1 MPPEF
6 HLKDPGYEYRLISRR
21 IYFAGMLMFLL
32 GLLIVVRVFFL
43 QVVMHEHFTTLSQHN
58 RVKIEPIAPIRGL
71 IFSSD
76 GVLVAN
82 NRPSFRLEVIPEQV
96 EDLEQTIEH
105 LSSLI
110 ELEQTEIE
118 RFRKQ
123 LKRKYRFNSVPLKF
137 NLSDDDVARLS
148 VNRHRFPGVDVV
160 AGLNRY
166 YPLADK
172 LAHVSGYVGMIDE
185 EEMLELDKSNYR
197 GTTHIGKLGV
207 EQAYEH
213 LLHGKV
219 GYRQVE
225 VNATGR
231 IIRLL
236 ERTAPVS
243 GKDIYLTLDIS
254 LQDLAVKALE
264 GKRGAIVAVDPRD
277 GGILAMVRA
286 PGYDPNP
293 FVNGI
298 DSKSYRKLLNS
309 KDSPLLNR
317 ALQGKYPP
325 GSTVKPFFA
334 FGALDYGL
342 RSSLDETWCQGWYS
356 LKGSTHRYRDWKK
369 SGHGH
374 TDLVKAVAQSC
385 DVYFYALAH
394 EMGIDRVHEL
404 LGKFGFGKRTNIDI
418 VGEASGLNPSR
429 QWKRQAYGQPWFPGE
444 TLIVGIGQGSSL
456 VTPIHL
462 AVATAAIANR
472 GKLVRPHLFARARDS
487 ISNEIVDEHQAEIY
501 GRIVA
506 ENENHW
512 QEVINSMQ
520 EVMHGTRGTARRVAA
535 GASYRM
541 AGKTGTAQV
550 IAIAQDEEYDA
561 DEVPEEF
568 RDHALFVAFAP
579 IDEPKIALAIIVEN
593 GGSGSSGAAPIAR
606 VLFDHHL
613 QGKSGKEPG

>member
-58 RVKIEPIAPIRGL
+58 RVKIQPIAPIRGL

-76 GVLVAN
+76 GVLIAN
-82 NRPSFRLEVIPEQV
+82 NRPSFRLEIIPEQV
-96 EDLEQTIEH
+96 EDIDETIQQ
-105 LSSLI
+105 LSMLI
-110 ELEQTEIE
+110 ELEQTEIA

-123 LKRKYRFNSVPLKF
+123 LKRKYRFNSMPLKF

-185 EEMLELDKSNYR
+185 DEMLELDKSNYR

-213 LLHGKV
+213 LLHGTV

-243 GKDIYLTLDIS
+243 GKNIYLTLDIS
-254 LQDLAVKALE
+254 LQDLAVKSLE
-264 GKRGAIVAVDPRD
+264 GKRGAIVAIDPRD
-277 GGILAMVRA
+277 GGILAMVSA

-298 DSKSYRKLLNS
+298 DSKSYKRLLNS

-317 ALQGKYPP
+317 A
-325 GSTVKPFFA
+325 ST
-334 FGALDYGL
+334 
-342 RSSLDETWCQGWYS
+342 SSQNC
-356 LKGSTHRYRDWKK
+356 
-369 SGHGH
+369 
-374 TDLVKAVAQSC
+374 
-385 DVYFYALAH
+385 
-394 EMGIDRVHEL
+394 
-404 LGKFGFGKRTNIDI
+404 N
-418 VGEASGLNPSR
+418 
-429 QWKRQAYGQPWFPGE
+429 
-444 TLIVGIGQGSSL
+444 
-456 VTPIHL
+456 
-462 AVATAAIANR
+462 
-472 GKLVRPHLFARARDS
+472 
-487 ISNEIVDEHQAEIY
+487 
-501 GRIVA
+501 
-506 ENENHW
+506 
-512 QEVINSMQ
+512 
-520 EVMHGTRGTARRVAA
+520 
-535 GASYRM
+535 
-541 AGKTGTAQV
+541 
-550 IAIAQDEEYDA
+550 
-561 DEVPEEF
+561 
-568 RDHALFVAFAP
+568 
-579 IDEPKIALAIIVEN
+579 
-593 GGSGSSGAAPIAR
+593 
-606 VLFDHHL
+606 
-613 QGKSGKEPG
+613 